1 MRRTFCFFGSF
12 TLAAAL
18 SSGALWPSAISSRAT
33 AQVVIQSEAQ
43 SGGVYGQGTVQ
54 VGPQQGPIAP
64 ATQSPYVA
72 SPQAQPAPSR
82 AIVHRSFTNALLV
95 PGVIALGAGWLIH
108 GIASTY
114 VYQQCDVFAPG
125 SSCPAP
131 ADSWAG
137 LGWIPIVGPWLA
149 YGLTDYLGDYGW
161 FNILFG
167 IVQDVGAILMVLGLA
182 IQEEWEEI
190 IYADLG
196 EGVRLSFTAGP
207 TSVGAS
213 LSF

>member
-1 MRRTFCFFGSF
+1 MGLVAFASAF
-12 TLAAAL
+12 
-18 SSGALWPSAISSRAT
+18 PSNAT
-33 AQVVIQSEAQ
+33 AQVLIQSEAQ
-43 SGGVYGQGTVQ
+43 SGGVYGQGSVYVQ
-54 VGPQQGPIAP
+54 PQPGEPVV
-64 ATQSPYVA
+64 TQSPYTA
-72 SPQAQPAPSR
+72 APEPQPRPSTT
-82 AIVHRSFTNALLV
+82 IVHRSFTNALLV

-114 VYQQCDVFAPG
+114 VYEQCNVYSPG

-149 YGLTDYLGDYGW
+149 YGLTQQLGDYGW

-167 IVQDVGAILMVLGLA
+167 VIQDVGTVLAFLGLV
-182 IQEEWEEI
+182 IQQEWEET

-196 EGVRLSFTAGP
+196 EGVRLSFAAGP

-213 LSF
+213 LTF